1 MPRHTIR
8 HAFMRKPVLLLSV
21 VFTLIFS
28 LAPLSRAQDLDD
40 EDGHDSHARIV
51 RISYIEGEV
60 RLDNGHG
67 YENVTMNVP
76 VTEHSWLQTGSDGW
90 AEVQLE
96 DGSLVRLAPDT
107 VIAFTEL
114 SRLSSGGTLTTIDL
128 DQGEA
133 AFKVTKHDGS
143 DFQVTVKNKTIALT
157 RTGSFRVTST
167 NANPMEI
174 VVWSGEVNVRDPE
187 SGGEVAIGKNETFTL
202 DPTDVGR
209 YALDKGAEADGLDQ
223 WSKQRDDYL
232 STYASGQN
240 YSQSPYQYGVSDL
253 NQYGNYFDA
262 PGYGE
267 VWQPAG
273 VGLGWDPFGNGYWA
287 YTPGFGYT
295 WVSSYPW
302 GWMPYRY
309 GRWVFIRGHGWCWAP
324 GQWNRWWSRPRW
336 ANAPPGFRPPIPP
349 KKPPVVHPVV
359 GGSGGNLDRSGNR
372 HDNGRP
378 GARSSGPG
386 GSRFGNRDSDS
397 DNRAVGNNR
406 GGDHKDGNRDGNRGN
421 RRVLTNDDVQGR
433 VPRVD
438 GPAQNQPPA
447 TVEADR
453 KPGIEPR
460 IVTPEP
466 AGGTGE
472 DRRHDN
478 GGRFGGDRVPRVPA
492 NQANDTPSQPVRQ
505 PAPPHSYSPPN
516 RQVEMP
522 VAPPSQPVRQ
532 PAPPQS
538 YSPPNR
544 QVEMPVAPPS
554 QPVRQPAPP
563 PQSYSPPN
571 RQPEYTPPPAQ
582 VRQPAP
588 APPPPPAVHQAPPP
602 AAAPAPA
609 PRQQSSPPPQQRA
622 VQSDDGSRGR
632 PK

>member
-21 VFTLIFS
+21 LFTLIFS
-28 LAPLSRAQDLDD
+28 LAPISRAQDLDD

-76 VTEHSWLQTGSDGW
+76 VTEHSWLQTSSDGW
-90 AEVQLE
+90 VEVQLE

-133 AFKVTKHDGS
+133 AFKIAKHDGS
-143 DFQVTVKNKTIALT
+143 DFQVTVKNKTISLT

-174 VVWSGEVNVRDPE
+174 VVWSGEVSVRDPE
-187 SGGEVAIGKNETFTL
+187 SGGEVTVAKNETFAL

-253 NQYGNYFDA
+253 NQYGAYFDA
-262 PGYGE
+262 PGYGA
-267 VWQPAG
+267 VWQPNG
-273 VGLGWDPFGNGYWA
+273 VGLGWDPFGNGYWS

-295 WVSSYPW
+295 WISSYPW

-349 KKPPVVHPVV
+349 KAPPVVHPVV
-359 GGSGGNLDRSGNR
+359 GGSGGNLDHSGNR

-386 GSRFGNRDSDS
+386 GSRFGNRDNDG

-406 GGDHKDGNRDGNRGN
+406 GGDHQDGNRGN
-421 RRVLTNDDVQGR
+421 RRVLTNDDVQER

-438 GPAQNQPPA
+438 VPAQNP
-447 TVEADR
+447 TVDADR
-453 KPGIEPR
+453 KPGREPR
-460 IVTPEP
+460 VVTPEP
-466 AGGTGE
+466 GGA
-472 DRRHDN
+472 

-492 NQANDTPSQPVRQ
+492 KQANDTPPPAQ
-505 PAPPHSYSPPN
+505 PA
-516 RQVEMP
+516 
-522 VAPPSQPVRQ
+522 RQ

-538 YSPPNR
+538 YSPPNQ
-544 QVEMPVAPPS
+544 QVETPVAPP
-554 QPVRQPAPP
+554 VRQSPP

-582 VRQPAP
+582 VHQPAP

-602 AAAPAPA
+602 AAAPAQA
-609 PRQQSSPPPQQRA
+609 PRVSSPPSESRSLR
-622 VQSDDGSRGR
+622 SDDSSRGR

>member
-1 MPRHTIR
+1 MPRHTMR
-8 HAFMRKPVLLLSV
+8 HAFMRKPMLFLSML
-21 VFTLIFS
+21 FTLIFS

-60 RLDNGHG
+60 RLDNGNG
-67 YENVTMNVP
+67 YENATMNVP
-76 VTEHSWLQTGSDGW
+76 VTEHNWLQTRSDGW
-90 AEVQLE
+90 VEVQLE

-133 AFKVTKHDGS
+133 AFKIAKHDGS

-157 RTGSFRVTST
+157 RTGSFRVTNT

-174 VVWSGEVNVRDPE
+174 VVWSGEVSVRDPE
-187 SGGEVAIGKNETFTL
+187 SGGEVTVGKNETFVL

-209 YALDKGAEADGLDQ
+209 YALDKGAETDGLDQ

-232 STYASGQN
+232 STYASSGQN

-253 NQYGNYFDA
+253 NQYGTYFDA
-262 PGYGE
+262 PGYGD
-267 VWQPAG
+267 VWQPNG
-273 VGLGWDPFGNGYWA
+273 VGLGWDPFSNGYWS

-295 WVSSYPW
+295 WISSYPW

-309 GRWVFIRGHGWCWAP
+309 GRWVFIRSHGWCWAP
-324 GQWNRWWSRPRW
+324 GGWNRWWSRPRW

-349 KKPPVVHPVV
+349 KTAPAPHPVA

-386 GSRFGNRDSDS
+386 GSGFGNRDGDG
-397 DNRAVGNNR
+397 DNRALGNR
-406 GGDHKDGNRDGNRGN
+406 GGDHQDGNRGN

-433 VPRVD
+433 VPRADV
-438 GPAQNQPPA
+438 PAQNQPPA
-447 TVEADR
+447 AVDADR
-453 KPGIEPR
+453 KPGREPR

-466 AGGTGE
+466 AGGAGE
-472 DRRHDN
+472 DRRHET
-478 GGRFGGDRVPRVPA
+478 GGRFGGDRVPRAPA
-492 NQANDTPSQPVRQ
+492 NQANETPSQPI
-505 PAPPHSYSPPN
+505 
-516 RQVEMP
+516 
-522 VAPPSQPVRQ
+522 RQ

-544 QVEMPVAPPS
+544 QVETPAVP
-554 QPVRQPAPP
+554 PVRQSPP

-602 AAAPAPA
+602 AAAPAP
-609 PRQQSSPPPQQRA
+609 RQSSPPPESRA
-622 VQSDDGSRGR
+622 VRSDDSSRGR